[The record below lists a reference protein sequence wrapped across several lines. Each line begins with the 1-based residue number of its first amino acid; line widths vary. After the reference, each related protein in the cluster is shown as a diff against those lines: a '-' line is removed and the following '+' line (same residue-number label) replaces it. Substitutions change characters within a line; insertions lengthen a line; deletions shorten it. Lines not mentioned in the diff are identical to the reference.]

1 MLHRFSGGL
10 WFEDCTGTLRCFRG
24 VPESKA
30 ADLEAAL
37 KFFRWAIAD
46 AAEKQPS
53 ASLADL
59 WRNTPTISQVG
70 SVSLQ
75 LCGLSVDW
83 LSIDQI
89 AEFLIGVDGQRSLI
103 EQVCFPITRGQV
115 DAAIAQTTYERRQA
129 TLISSLIT
137 VGLATDFDSA
147 WAILERCTAAEVEE
161 LIQARVEAI
170 DPKAGV
176 KRQLQDLGEEIAAK
190 AKETGVDPTLPGGWS
205 LDDLPLS

>member
-10 WFEDCTGTLRCFRG
+10 WFEDCRGNLQCFRG
-24 VPESKA
+24 VPESKQ
-30 ADLEAAL
+30 ADLESAL
-37 KFFRWAIAD
+37 RFFRWAIAD
-46 AAEKQPS
+46 ATARQPS
-53 ASLADL
+53 ASFADL
-59 WRNTPTISQVG
+59 WRNTPTISQSG

-75 LCGLSVDW
+75 LCNLSLEW

-103 EQVCFPITRGQV
+103 EQVCFPITRQVV
-115 DAAIAQTTYERRQA
+115 DAAINQTTYERRQA
-129 TLISSLIT
+129 TLVSALIT

-147 WAILERCTAAEVEE
+147 WSILERCTGSEVEE

-176 KRQLQDLGEEIAAK
+176 KRQLQELGQEIAAK
-190 AKETGVDPTLPGGWS
+190 AQETGKDPTLPSGWS
-205 LDDLPLS
+205 LEDLPLE